1 MEANVDFRSITIY
14 RYGNLLVRP
23 YRRKE
28 PIIYFVEVLIQIR
41 NEPLGIKE
49 LLDYRSIQIENFK
62 VIN

>member
-1 MEANVDFRSITIY
+1 MEANVNSISITVY

-23 YRRKE
+23 YRSKE

>member
-1 MEANVDFRSITIY
+1 MEAKLNSTSITVY

-28 PIIYFVEVLIQIR
+28 PIIYFVEVFIQIR

-49 LLDYRSIQIENFK
+49 LLNYRSIQIENFK

>member
-1 MEANVDFRSITIY
+1 MEANVNSISMTVY

-23 YRRKE
+23 YRRKD